1 MNYIKDLKNL
11 NGKIVLLRLDL
22 NVPLKNGIITDDT
35 RIVKIL
41 PTLEF
46 LIKNN
51 SKIIIISHIGR
62 PKGEWND
69 IFSMK
74 PVCEYINKK
83 INKRAK
89 LIKKNIFQLKKEQL
103 FLNSED
109 QVLFLENI
117 RFYKNEEENDMNFS
131 KHLASLGDLFINDS
145 FSCSHRA
152 HASISEITKYIPSY
166 AGIQFEAEVDALEK
180 VTKNIKKPI
189 TCIIG
194 GSKISSKISIIKNLI
209 PRFDNIIIVGGMANN
224 LLKYKGHSIGKSIQE
239 ANCETSIDDIFK
251 KSKSY
256 PCSIIL
262 PEDVAVGKRMDDNAT
277 IKELNQIENDDII
290 LDIGP
295 KTINK
300 IKSIINKSKTILW
313 NGPAGY
319 FENPQFSKGS
329 FEIGNQIANQ
339 KKLDQIFSVAGGG
352 DTFALINNIDIF
364 DNFNFVST
372 AGGAFLEY
380 LEGKELPGI
389 KALN

>member
-1 MNYIKDLKNL
+1 MNYIKDQKNL
-11 NGKIVLLRLDL
+11 DGKIVLLRLDL

-131 KHLASLGDLFINDS
+131 KHLASLGDLFINDA